1 VLDQR
6 ARNRAATERAILEA
20 VHDLV
25 TESHPAALSMPAVA
39 ERAGVGLRTLY
50 RYFPSKEALLDAA
63 SLSMSTDAREAVGG
77 TPTTETLGEYVR
89 INWLGFVDQVAAIKA
104 QHLTPAGRELRAR
117 RLPDSRRAVRRGL
130 EERGVELPD
139 TDQDRLVDLIVTITG
154 SSTFLELV
162 DRLGHDPEDAAALA
176 TWAVRAL
183 TDRARTDGGISP

>member
-63 SLSMSTDAREAVGG
+63 SQSMAAEAVTAVGG
-77 TPTTETLGEYVR
+77 APTVDNLGEYLR
-89 INWLGFVDQVAAIKA
+89 ISWRGFAKHVAAVKA
-104 QHLTPAGRELRAR
+104 EHLAPAGRELRAR
-117 RLPDSRRAVRRGL
+117 RLPSNRRIARQALDASGI
-130 EERGVELPD
+130 ELPD

-183 TDRARTDGGISP
+183 TDRARTDGGITP

>member
-63 SLSMSTDAREAVGG
+63 SLSMAAEAASAVGG
-77 TPTTETLGEYVR
+77 APTTGTLGEYLR
-89 INWLGFVDQVAAIKA
+89 ITWTGFAENLPAVKA
-104 QHLTPAGRELRAR
+104 EHVTPAGRQLRAR
-117 RLPDSRRAVRRGL
+117 RLPVSRKVVRDGL
-130 EERGVELPD
+130 AADGVELPEPD
-139 TDQDRLVDLIVTITG
+139 GDQLVDLVLALT
-154 SSTFLELV
+154 SSSMFLELV
-162 DRLGHDPEDAAALA
+162 DRLGHTPEDAARLA
-176 TWAVRAL
+176 TWAVSAL
-183 TDRARTDGGISP
+183 TDRAITDGGITP